1 MQFIHTM
8 DVPKPAAA
16 VHAYVSDFKNLPR
29 WDPTIVKVE
38 QTTPGPVGQGTRYVV
53 VLKFV
58 GSETTLDY
66 QVREYAPPISA
77 MLVGVASSAVATD
90 KITIEPTPT
99 GSRLTWH
106 ADITLSWPAKILD
119 PLLKLFFAGDV
130 KKAMA
135 NLERE
140 LNELP
145 QTAMQSG
152 AREVQGLSRKQLA
165 RLVRVD
171 EGTLWR
177 WEQGMR
183 APKGRLA
190 VVADA
195 ILGVVEIVATL
206 NRGRMGWP
214 LAADDI
220 QEIRRLRADGLS
232 LRETGRRV
240 GVAANTVTVRRYC
253 NV

>member
-1 MQFIHTM
+1 LGESAKLVDGAPGAHLAEATRRAIVTPGTVMLPAVLVLPSPLPHRRASVGIDVTPVETGYSELLCRTERDDEEPMEIAYRRASASIEVMQFIHTM

-106 ADITLSWPAKILD
+106 ADITLSWPAKI
-119 PLLKLFFAGDV
+119 V
-130 KKAMA
+130 
-135 NLERE
+135 
-140 LNELP
+140 
-145 QTAMQSG
+145 TARCSPSG
-152 AREVQGLSRKQLA
+152 
-165 RLVRVD
+165 RV
-171 EGTLWR
+171 
-177 WEQGMR
+177 
-183 APKGRLA
+183 
-190 VVADA
+190 
-195 ILGVVEIVATL
+195 
-206 NRGRMGWP
+206 
-214 LAADDI
+214 
-220 QEIRRLRADGLS
+220 
-232 LRETGRRV
+232 
-240 GVAANTVTVRRYC
+240 
-253 NV
+253 